1 MRANVSYLVLFSALL
16 AVNELVAQSPADGRC
31 PQRLGLVR
39 AEGETSAGAPAREPG
54 PAHVAAAPENGVIRV
69 DTELVITEFTVKD
82 KRGRPV
88 RGLTAAD
95 LRVEE
100 DGVEQNIEIFS
111 FGKASAAIARSVV
124 LVIDY
129 SQSQAP
135 YIETSVEAA
144 KVLVDMLEANDRM
157 AIVTDDVE
165 LLVGFTSD
173 KSELKSRLE
182 RLKVNSRDGRYGK
195 SLQMTALNASVLEL
209 FNSGDKRPIVIFQTD
224 GDEYAQLALWRR
236 RWSRGECAGSL
247 RSFADLEK
255 ALETAGTTVYSV
267 IPGLT
272 AEITSEEAGD
282 EQLDLEQTV
291 KREARMRRAA
301 FQGPMKHFAVRN
313 WAKGRLRDAEAIE
326 QLSIRTGG
334 ISQFLDRPEN
344 ASAVYR
350 RILDEMNNRYLL
362 GYYPR
367 NSSSDGGNRSIKV
380 ILKNASGFKVNGKT
394 SYTPRR

>member
-31 PQRLGLVR
+31 PQQLGLMR
-39 AEGETSAGAPAREPG
+39 AEGQTSVGPPPGDPG
-54 PAHVAAAPENGVIRV
+54 PAHAAAAPESGVIRV

-82 KRGRPV
+82 KKGRPV
-88 RGLTAAD
+88 RGLTSAD
-95 LRVEE
+95 FRVEE

-124 LVIDY
+124 LIIDY

-135 YIETSVEAA
+135 YIETSVDAA
-144 KVLVDMLEANDRM
+144 KVLVDMLEPNDRM

-165 LLVGFTSD
+165 LLIGFTSD
-173 KSELKSRLE
+173 KSELKDRLE
-182 RLKVNSRDGRYGK
+182 RLKVRSRDGRYGK
-195 SLQMTALNASVLEL
+195 SLQMTALNASVSEL
-209 FNSGDKRPIVIFQTD
+209 FNAGDKRPIVIFQTD
-224 GDEYAQLALWRR
+224 GDEYAQLALWRG
-236 RWSRGECAGSL
+236 RWSRGECVGML
-247 RSFADLEK
+247 RSFDDLEK
-255 ALETAGTTVYSV
+255 VLETAGTTVYSV

-272 AEITSEEAGD
+272 AQVDSAGSD
-282 EQLDLEQTV
+282 GEPMDLEQTV
-291 KREARMRRAA
+291 KREARMRMAA
-301 FQGPMKHFAVRN
+301 FDGPMKHFAVRN
-313 WAKGRLRDAEAIE
+313 WARGRLRDAAAIE

-367 NSSSDGGNRSIKV
+367 NNSSDGGNRSIKV
-380 ILKNASGFKVNGKT
+380 LLKNSSGFKVNGKT